1 MLDPVFARGRRWE
14 SLQALPRSRRPKLGQ
29 HFLSDARIRE
39 RLVGSIPLSASDLV
53 VEIGPGKGA
62 MTGLLA
68 AGARRVVAV
77 ELDAALSERLEQ
89 HFHGDSR
96 VEVVRGDILTT
107 DLGEVCR
114 RRQVENCYV
123 FGNLPYYITSPI
135 LHHLFR
141 HRRSIR
147 GMALLVQREV
157 AERITAAPGS
167 RAYGYLSVLA
177 QLYSRPRIVFF
188 VPPGAFSPPPKVQSA
203 LVQFEMTEYPSAPG
217 LEAVDAE
224 ELLEF
229 AKVCFAQK
237 RKSVLNNL
245 SKTFGRTPVEHALA
259 GLGLARSVRAEQL
272 SLNQL
277 ARLYTRLGEP
287 SGQVLSP
294 GS

>member
-1 MLDPVFARGRRWE
+1 V
-14 SLQALPRSRRPKLGQ
+14 
-29 HFLSDARIRE
+29 RE
-39 RLVGSIPLSASDLV
+39 RIVESTPLRPEDLV
-53 VEIGPGKGA
+53 IEIGPGKGA

-68 AGARRVVAV
+68 ARAGRVVAV
-77 ELDAALSERLEQ
+77 ELDTALAEQLEQ
-89 HFHGDSR
+89 KFRGDPR
-96 VEVVRGDILTT
+96 IEVVRGDILAT
-107 DLGEVCR
+107 DLADVCR
-114 RRQVENCYV
+114 RHEAEDCFV

-141 HRRSIR
+141 YRKSIR

-177 QLYSRPRIVFF
+177 QLHSQPRIAFAVR
-188 VPPGAFSPPPKVQSA
+188 PGAFSPPPKVQSA
-203 LVQFEMTEYPSAPG
+203 LVQFEMTDRRSKPEV
-217 LEAVDAE
+217 EAVNME

-229 AKVCFAQK
+229 AKLCFTHK

-245 SKTFGRTPVEHALA
+245 AEAFGRTAVEEALN

-277 ARLYTRLGEP
+277 ARLFARLKEP
-287 SGQVLSP
+287 SNRV
-294 GS
+294 